1 MGIVQNIRDART
13 ARALEKRLEQSKTVA
28 QEIRQRLML
37 SPICSDYENL
47 FAQVRPLI
55 NDMKVIRPFGV
66 DRTGR
71 ELSLNKTPELAIL
84 NSPNESMG
92 WAEFADLMFATWL
105 TKDQLYI
112 HVHRNEKDEVIG
124 YTVIPASAA
133 TWNGY
138 ETVWTVTDPDGEQ
151 YELHADEVMTLR
163 FSRSP
168 DDPYKGVSPASAS
181 RYWAQT
187 DDLIAQ
193 YQRAYFENGAIPS
206 TITFITSST
215 REGYEEMRRELEM
228 KTKGARNHN
237 KTVYAW
243 RQMLPET
250 GQTAD
255 QIEVKT
261 IQGGNNTL
269 AIDSI
274 VEIINDRLNKAV
286 GVSNFILGDD
296 SSAKYSNAEL
306 SDQQFVKRRV
316 YPALLSFWS
325 QFQHELDRITG
336 GLGYGIQFELEIPE
350 LTDRAKT
357 RAETAEKTTKN
368 VIELIKAGADPTST
382 VEALE
387 LSPAWRRV
395 AAGIWNKVLAEEQN
409 TPPLQETNT
418 TNDSHQKACASCQHT
433 HDAKGDLTPTEKK
446 IEAALIDLAQAI
458 IDENPNITEDEV
470 IDRINEILD
479 AEAQKGGQESLMKIR
494 ELVDNE
500 EVRKQLTEAIKQG
513 YELSSALEDRIRQRT
528 NQIVRNYGEEVREQM
543 RSILNNTRGLTANEI
558 RAKLKDLVGGYR
570 AKMIARSE
578 TTYAFKSGRLD
589 SDMNIATTYDIKLEV
604 EWKCQPD
611 TITCDVCAAMDGQT
625 TTLGEAYAHF
635 VEYHAGDTLKN
646 GRIVGF
652 APEDATPE
660 ERKLYTESLGFD
672 FVPNEWNDQGRI
684 PNAHPN
690 CRCYFDEHV
699 VREAE

>member
-1 MGIVQNIRDART
+1 MGLIKDAIQRRT
-13 ARALEKRLEQSKTVA
+13 AKRLAESKQIA
-28 QEIRQRLML
+28 QEIRHRIMV

-55 NDMKVIRPFGV
+55 NDMKIVRPFGV
-66 DRTGR
+66 DTSGKKLSPNRTV
-71 ELSLNKTPELAIL
+71 ELAIL
-84 NSPNESMG
+84 NDPNKDMG

-112 HVHRNEKDEVIG
+112 RVHKNKRGQVIA
-124 YTVIPASAA
+124 YTIVQPSAA
-133 TWNGY
+133 TWNGT
-138 ETVWTVTDPDGEQ
+138 EIVWQVEEDDGQ
-151 YELHADEVMTLR
+151 IVELHSDEVMTLR

-168 DDPYKGVSPASAS
+168 DDPFKGVSPASAA

-215 REGYEEMRRELEM
+215 REGYDAMREELER

-261 IQGGNNTL
+261 IQGENNTL

-274 VEIINDRLNKAV
+274 VSIINDRLNKAV

-316 YPALLSFWS
+316 YPALISFWS

-350 LTDRAKT
+350 LTDRAAT
-357 RAETAEKTTKN
+357 MAETSQKTTDT
-368 VIELIKAGADPTST
+368 IIKLLGAGADPTST
-382 VEALE
+382 VEALQ
-387 LSPAWRRV
+387 LSPAWRKV
-395 AAGIWNKVLAEEQN
+395 AAGIWNKVLTGDQQN
-409 TPPLQETNT
+409 KQIDLHSKNSHT
-418 TNDSHQKACASCQHT
+418 TLLSAPCQHS
-433 HDAKGDLTPTEKK
+433 HDAKGDLTPVEKE
-446 IEAALIDLAQAI
+446 IEKALEDLAQAI
-458 IDENPNITEDEV
+458 IDENPSLTEDEA
-470 IDRINEILD
+470 IDRINEILK
-479 AEAQKGGQESLMKIR
+479 AEATKGGNESLKKIR
-494 ELVDNE
+494 EMVKDPELQ
-500 EVRKQLTEAIKQG
+500 KKLTEAIAAG
-513 YELSSALEDRIRQRT
+513 YQLSPALEDRIRIRT
-528 NQIVRNYGEEVREQM
+528 SQIVMNYAEELREEM
-543 RSILNNTRGLTANEI
+543 RAILNNTRGLTANQM
-558 RAKLKDLVGGYR
+558 RAKLKELVGDYR
-570 AKMIARSE
+570 ARMIARSE

-589 SDMNIATTYDIKLEV
+589 SDMEIAQKYGVKIEV

-611 TITCDVCAAMDGQT
+611 TITCDICAAMDGQT
-625 TTLGEAYAHF
+625 TTLGEAYKHF
-635 VEYHAGDTLKN
+635 VEFHAGDKLKN

-660 ERKLYTESLGFD
+660 QRKLYTEALGFN

-690 CRCYFDEHV
+690 CRCFFQEHL
-699 VREAE
+699 VREDA